1 MARALTTFGRIL
13 ARHGVMLAAWY
24 LAGEAAHALL
34 VQLAGVVGAAT
45 TLGGL
50 LLLPLAVAAR
60 LVSYVAMFLTVR
72 PSLDAAGAGHMPGV
86 RAFAGALLASVL
98 PFFAF
103 YTSWGMLR
111 ADLDEFYRIAS
122 DIALAEVGYD
132 TAQLG
137 DRGGVIGV
145 GLLPVAVLVIALAA
159 RLLLARFRDRLPTWA
174 AALATYAEVLWTF
187 MLFTLVLQWW
197 RQVESWLGERA
208 VAGWLRGLG
217 DWVADTVSPLAMLW
231 EAGVWVF
238 GVAAAALLVPA
249 AWLTVAGV
257 IYGTRFD
264 AAPAVLQRR
273 VDAMRGPANVLTRTL
288 LQKFE
293 DLWAAIALSWRAGPA
308 LFGAVVLAYA
318 LWVLA
323 ERAGSRGLLLLV
335 GGHEPEYW
343 QAWLP
348 VLMLL
353 VGVIAEPLRVA
364 LVATAYDTVV
374 SRPQAGLDMRGSGA
388 DREAADAVGLVGDL
402 EGEGSGGI
410 LGQQEDRQ
418 DRVGG

>member
-72 PSLDAAGAGHMPGV
+72 PSLDAAGAGHTPGV
-86 RAFAGALLASVL
+86 RAFTGALLASVL

-159 RLLLARFRDRLPTWA
+159 RLLLARFRDRLPAWA
-174 AALATYAEVLWTF
+174 GALATYAEVLWTF

-208 VAGWLRGLG
+208 VAAWLRSLG
-217 DWVADTVSPLAMLW
+217 DWVADTVSPVAMLW

-238 GVAAAALLVPA
+238 GIAAAALLVPA

-273 VDAMRGPANVLTRTL
+273 VDAMRGPANVLTRPL
-288 LQKFE
+288 LQKLE

-335 GGHEPEYW
+335 GGQEPEYW

-348 VLMLL
+348 LLMLL

-402 EGEGSGGI
+402 EGEGSGGV

>member
-72 PSLDAAGAGHMPGV
+72 PSLDAAGAGHTPGV

-174 AALATYAEVLWTF
+174 AVLATYAEVLWTF

-288 LQKFE
+288 LQKLE

-335 GGHEPEYW
+335 GGQEPEYW

-348 VLMLL
+348 LLMLL

-402 EGEGSGGI
+402 EGEGSDGI